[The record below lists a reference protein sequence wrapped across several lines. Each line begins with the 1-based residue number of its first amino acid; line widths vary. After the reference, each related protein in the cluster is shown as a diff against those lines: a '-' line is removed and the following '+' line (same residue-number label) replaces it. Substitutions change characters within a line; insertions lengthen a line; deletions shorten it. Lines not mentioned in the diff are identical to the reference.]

1 MTPCETLKTLITEQV
16 LLDIEEA
23 IDEIY
28 TQIAESKNAT
38 EQQQKE
44 TAELQEMRKEFQA
57 LVAEIEAGELD
68 GDECKEIIAEIEEMM
83 EES

>member
-38 EQQQKE
+38 EQQQAQ

-68 GDECKEIIAEIEEMM
+68 GDECQEIIAEIKEMM